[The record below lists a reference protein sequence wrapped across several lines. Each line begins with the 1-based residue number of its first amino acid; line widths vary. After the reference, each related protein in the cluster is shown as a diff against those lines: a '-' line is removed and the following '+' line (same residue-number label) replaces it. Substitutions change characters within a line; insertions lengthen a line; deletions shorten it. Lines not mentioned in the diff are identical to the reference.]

1 MVKIRNQK
9 LNVMTKTGNMTKLES
24 LFDFESDDKFYTNVA
39 ARFNKN
45 HSSSYG
51 TVFDNSGLRNFISID
66 TNQKTIKDRV
76 HSLRAIYAVC
86 VAQYFVDFGLSIGKS
101 LEKTQKI
108 LIHDDLNTTER
119 YLREFKIINTPNFE
133 VKKIKFGEIVGME
146 LETILNTVE
155 PIIEPVIEPAIEPV
169 VEPVIEPVVEA
180 VVEPEVETIEIRVL
194 KNLPVQNHSI
204 YGELLETHGDLAG
217 VVNFLLNQYRS
228 KQQIEN
234 YTVPT
239 NRLIITRL
247 IDAIFEYNNTVIDKN
262 MGVAVTGAFINK
274 LAVMCGLKQFEN
286 ILLQDVLN
294 NLSLKID
301 NNIETNRLNLSKRLN
316 VYSNTHIRGDG
327 IIRVLRTI
335 ARIYESMQV

>member
-1 MVKIRNQK
+1 
-9 LNVMTKTGNMTKLES
+9 
-24 LFDFESDDKFYTNVA
+24 
-39 ARFNKN
+39 
-45 HSSSYG
+45 
-51 TVFDNSGLRNFISID
+51 
-66 TNQKTIKDRV
+66 
-76 HSLRAIYAVC
+76 
-86 VAQYFVDFGLSIGKS
+86 
-101 LEKTQKI
+101 
-108 LIHDDLNTTER
+108 
-119 YLREFKIINTPNFE
+119 
-133 VKKIKFGEIVGME
+133 
-146 LETILNTVE
+146 
-155 PIIEPVIEPAIEPV
+155 
-169 VEPVIEPVVEA
+169 VIEPVVEA

-294 NLSLKID
+294 NLSLKIE
-301 NNIETNRLNLSKRLN
+301 NNITTNRLNLSKRLN
-316 VYSNTHIRGDG
+316 VYSNTHLRGDG